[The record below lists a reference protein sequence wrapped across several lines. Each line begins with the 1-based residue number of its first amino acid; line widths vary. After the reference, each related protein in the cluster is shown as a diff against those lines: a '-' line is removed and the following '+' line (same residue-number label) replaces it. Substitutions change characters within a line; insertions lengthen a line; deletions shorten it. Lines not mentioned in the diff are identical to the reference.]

1 MISESVTTE
10 TFNLT
15 NCDRELIHIPGAI
28 QPHGLLLVISPLEWQ
43 ITQISRNTQE
53 FLGIEPEQL
62 LGQPLDRLLPTDK
75 IEAIA
80 ACLEGDFEQ
89 INPLKLSL
97 ETQNG
102 TKKFNGIVH
111 SLDENNIILEL
122 EINKSENDLD
132 FIQFSQIS
140 KRILLQIQRASTL
153 NELCQIMVQQIRKLT
168 GFDRVMIYQ
177 FDQTG
182 AGNVI
187 AEDRTE
193 GLESF
198 LGLHYPDSDIP
209 RQAKYL
215 YTLNFLR
222 LIPRIDYQ
230 PVPILTLDDAI
241 NKPLDMSLSI
251 LRSVSPLHIEYLQ
264 NMGVGA
270 SLSISLLKQGKLWGL
285 IACHHQ
291 SPYFVPYE
299 TRNICEFLGQVMSLE
314 LASKEANEDLDY
326 KIFLKSVQSQL
337 INILGKAENIRDA
350 LLKDREK
357 LLKLVNATGV
367 VIYTEENL
375 IRIGQTPPEEVLPDL
390 IAWLEN
396 RFEQDLFITHSLP
409 KIYPDAIAFKEVAC
423 GLLALSITKVQ
434 KNYVLWFRP
443 EVLQEV
449 NWAGKPEK
457 LKNLEE
463 DGTETLSPRKSFK
476 LWQEMVQQ
484 QSQPWKPWEIEG
496 AIELRSAI
504 VGILLRKIN
513 ELAEL
518 NLELERSNTE
528 LDAFAYIASH
538 DLKEPLRGIHNYSN
552 FLLEDYA
559 ELLDAEGVDKLH
571 TLIKLTKRMEDLI
584 NALLHFSRL
593 GRQEL
598 TFQSFNLNQSLE
610 SIAELFTVSKRGEN
624 IEIRIPRSLPKIVGD
639 RVLLEEVFTNLISN
653 AFKYNNQSEK
663 WVEIG
668 FLDPT
673 LSNSLETFQP
683 QLLTFYV
690 RDNGI
695 GIQEKHLDTIFR
707 IFKRLHSLNKYG
719 GGTGVGLTI
728 VKKIIELHHGTIWIE
743 SSYGRGSTFYF
754 TLPTEIV

>member
-1 MISESVTTE
+1 
-10 TFNLT
+10 
-15 NCDRELIHIPGAI
+15 
-28 QPHGLLLVISPLEWQ
+28 
-43 ITQISRNTQE
+43 
-53 FLGIEPEQL
+53 
-62 LGQPLDRLLPTDK
+62 
-75 IEAIA
+75 
-80 ACLEGDFEQ
+80 
-89 INPLKLSL
+89 
-97 ETQNG
+97 
-102 TKKFNGIVH
+102 
-111 SLDENNIILEL
+111 
-122 EINKSENDLD
+122 
-132 FIQFSQIS
+132 
-140 KRILLQIQRASTL
+140 
-153 NELCQIMVQQIRKLT
+153 
-168 GFDRVMIYQ
+168 
-177 FDQTG
+177 
-182 AGNVI
+182 
-187 AEDRTE
+187 
-193 GLESF
+193 
-198 LGLHYPDSDIP
+198 
-209 RQAKYL
+209 
-215 YTLNFLR
+215 
-222 LIPRIDYQ
+222 
-230 PVPILTLDDAI
+230 
-241 NKPLDMSLSI
+241 
-251 LRSVSPLHIEYLQ
+251 
-264 NMGVGA
+264 
-270 SLSISLLKQGKLWGL
+270 
-285 IACHHQ
+285 
-291 SPYFVPYE
+291 
-299 TRNICEFLGQVMSLE
+299 
-314 LASKEANEDLDY
+314 
-326 KIFLKSVQSQL
+326 
-337 INILGKAENIRDA
+337 
-350 LLKDREK
+350 
-357 LLKLVNATGV
+357 
-367 VIYTEENL
+367 
-375 IRIGQTPPEEVLPDL
+375 
-390 IAWLEN
+390 
-396 RFEQDLFITHSLP
+396 
-409 KIYPDAIAFKEVAC
+409 
-423 GLLALSITKVQ
+423 
-434 KNYVLWFRP
+434 
-443 EVLQEV
+443 
-449 NWAGKPEK
+449 
-457 LKNLEE
+457 
-463 DGTETLSPRKSFK
+463 
-476 LWQEMVQQ
+476 
-484 QSQPWKPWEIEG
+484 
-496 AIELRSAI
+496 
-504 VGILLRKIN
+504 LLRKIN

-673 LSNSLETFQP
+673 LSNSLEPSQP